1 MKTLVIP
8 VLTAVMVTV
17 VMCFQAVTPAPLI
30 CEAPA
35 AALGEIPGFSSE
47 PLEVSEAE
55 RTILPS
61 DTRVDKRLYKA
72 PSGHWYQVS
81 LVIGGTSKSSIHRPE
96 LCLPAQGFLMTSPR
110 TVELSGRQWRL
121 ITLDG
126 GLERPSLGFAYTFF
140 NQDGA
145 KTASHTA
152 RIFRDVW
159 DRSILNRIDRWAM
172 VTVCSSRFDDRG
184 IAEFLDRLR
193 EFLP

>member
-47 PLEVSEAE
+47 PLEISEAE

-61 DTRVDKRLYKA
+61 DTHIDKRLYKA

-110 TVELSGRQWRL
+110 TVEISGRQWRL

-140 NQDGA
+140 NQDGE

-159 DRSILNRIDRWAM
+159 DRSVLNRADRWVM
-172 VTVCSSRFDDRG
+172 VTVNSSAAGDG
-184 IAEFLDRLR
+184 PLVAIAEMLKGL
-193 EFLP
+193 LP